1 MEGKVQKNLGEE
13 KTEMVLTDDTHTQRR
28 CPGYH
33 GTFYATPSFRVTAAA
48 TGEHGRTAVYPS
60 VGTAQTDRD
69 RSSIVGHGS
78 RLLGRRRAHPATT
91 PTTVRAG
98 RTYTSP
104 PALRPLHPGNR
115 THASLSRAR
124 VRVWCYLGM
133 LCRPL
138 LNDLPF
144 PPPPLLVSWSLE
156 VLRRS
161 TLRSG
166 DSFFP
171 LMFAGER
178 RPSRIAVKCA
188 FWEML

>member
-1 MEGKVQKNLGEE
+1 
-13 KTEMVLTDDTHTQRR
+13 MVLTDDTHTQRR

-60 VGTAQTDRD
+60 VEQHKQGSGSQLHRWARITLAGSKKGTSRHHTDHGES
-69 RSSIVGHGS
+69 RSYIHI
-78 RLLGRRRAHPATT
+78 PAC
-91 PTTVRAG
+91 
-98 RTYTSP
+98 SP
-104 PALRPLHPGNR
+104 PPPSGEPNTRV
-115 THASLSRAR
+115 SLARAR
-124 VRVWCYLGM
+124 AVRCYLGM

-178 RPSRIAVKCA
+178 RPSRG
-188 FWEML
+188 